1 VCLRNIYETHA
12 GKKEKVLQ
20 ERAQIERAKSVPPQG
35 WNTGMPRL
43 LSDSR
48 ESKGRRGRLTPFQP
62 TIMFSTQNLA
72 HVPDYLLVYVVE
84 SLSCG
89 HKITIYPQADLLIAA
104 RRDCKDCEPKILPFP
119 APVTTRKKA
128 A

>member
-1 VCLRNIYETHA
+1 MLR
-12 GKKEKVLQ
+12 KVLS
-20 ERAQIERAKSVPPQG
+20 RKPVPFCPH
-35 WNTGMPRL
+35 P
-43 LSDSR
+43 
-48 ESKGRRGRLTPFQP
+48 
-62 TIMFSTQNLA
+62 